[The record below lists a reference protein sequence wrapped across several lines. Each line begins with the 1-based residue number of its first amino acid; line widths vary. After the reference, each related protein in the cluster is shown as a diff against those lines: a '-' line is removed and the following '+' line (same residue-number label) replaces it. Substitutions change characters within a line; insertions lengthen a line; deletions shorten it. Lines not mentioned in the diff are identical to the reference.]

1 MNKNKKYQHITVFCA
16 SSAQIDVSFND
27 AAYRMGALLAQD
39 DIACVCGAGNCGLM
53 RSVAD
58 GCLENG
64 GRAVGVIPHFMV
76 DNGWCHPSLSET
88 IVTEDM
94 HERKE
99 TMSRLADAIIALPGG
114 CGTLEE
120 VLEIITGKQLG
131 LYKGVIVILNTN
143 GFYNHLLAMLQHCI
157 DEHFMKQSHGTLWH
171 VANTPEEAMHI
182 LNNIDTQN
190 ETTIESKY

>member
-27 AAYRMGALLAQD
+27 AAYRMGALLAQN

-120 VLEIITGKQLG
+120 LLEIITWKQLG

>member
-120 VLEIITGKQLG
+120 LLEIITWKQLG